1 MKNLKEAAGSYA
13 KKMQEELKKMYK
25 GEFKTPMQLSKE
37 EKSKFFK
44 HMDTVWKSKKESKKE
59 DKKEDAKSKIDAIL
73 LGSEHLGKKV
83 KDYFMFVQDQLK
95 QNYPKDNYKSPMQ
108 IKDKAEQK
116 NFFSQV
122 KKLWKKKKG
131 EAKEASTVQEE
142 FFKRFNAEQMTELAS
157 ALEIAKGH
165 GQIKDKVVHSQ
176 LLKALNKALD
186 SGAAEV
192 TEEEK

>member
-1 MKNLKEAAGSYA
+1 MKDLKKEASAYTD
-13 KKMQEELKKMYK
+13 KMMSELKKMYK
-25 GEFKTPMQLSKE
+25 GEFKSPMQLSKE

-73 LGSEHLGKKV
+73 VGSEHMSKQV

-142 FFKRFNAEQMTELAS
+142 FFKKFNTEQMTELAS

-165 GQIKDKVVHSQ
+165 GKIKNKVIHSQ
-176 LLKALNKALD
+176 LLKALNGALD
-186 SGAAEV
+186 GSS
-192 TEEEK
+192 EEKEIKE